1 MITHHIL
8 FDGWSQVVFVNELC
22 ELYST
27 FQTGQPIHLK
37 ELPIQYG
44 DYAAWQKEQVEAGE
58 MQADLAYWK
67 NILQGQ
73 LPVLDLPIDKPRPP
87 LQSYH
92 GANEYLTL
100 PEPLTLDLEKLSRQ
114 QKTTIFMTLLAGF
127 YVLLNRWTNQSDIL
141 VGAPMA
147 GRTRLETEGLLGM
160 FVNTLVLRADLSGDP
175 TFHELLNH
183 VRETCLDVF
192 SHQELPFDLLVAE
205 LNPER
210 DLSRSPIFQV
220 FFNMHKFGEMA
231 LAAGDLQVSQIDRV
245 SENVIFDLSVNLKRT
260 EAGFHFTFNY
270 NTDLFL
276 PDTIRRMAAHYRNL
290 LEGAALKPETRISEL
305 PLLSDAERHQL
316 LTIWNNTQ
324 AKAPDG
330 RTVAGLFSEQAA
342 RTPSS
347 PALFFSGSTMSY
359 RDLDQKSNRARA
371 PPDQTRCRSGSEGRA
386 AA

>member
-1 MITHHIL
+1 MEPGNSNYNITTVLRLKGELNIPSLEASLNEIVRRHEVLRTTFLSVDGKPLQQVNPHQHLALIVEDLSAQLPDESLRIAEQIIQAKVDQPFDLESDIILRVGLCRIGIDDHLFFMITHHIL

-205 LNPER
+205 LQPGTRPEPFAHF
-210 DLSRSPIFQV
+210 SSV
-220 FFNMHKFGEMA
+220 
-231 LAAGDLQVSQIDRV
+231 LQY
-245 SENVIFDLSVNLKRT
+245 
-260 EAGFHFTFNY
+260 A
-270 NTDLFL
+270 
-276 PDTIRRMAAHYRNL
+276 
-290 LEGAALKPETRISEL
+290 
-305 PLLSDAERHQL
+305 
-316 LTIWNNTQ
+316 
-324 AKAPDG
+324 
-330 RTVAGLFSEQAA
+330 
-342 RTPSS
+342 
-347 PALFFSGSTMSY
+347 
-359 RDLDQKSNRARA
+359 
-371 PPDQTRCRSGSEGRA
+371 
-386 AA
+386 